1 MSDSEEDKGG
11 SYHVKRLKGQE
22 NYADW
27 QFSVLSALLA
37 KDLVKY
43 LDEPPKTN
51 VLSLTKEDIKFSRQY
66 NKTYA
71 ILAQSLSNIVQSSL
85 SVAARD
91 LLNPEVKALWAE
103 LKASYSAI

>member
-11 SYHVKRLKGQE
+11 SYRVKRLKGQE
-22 NYADW
+22 NYAEW

-43 LDEPPKTN
+43 LDEPPRTN
-51 VLSLTKEDIKFSRQY
+51 VPTKEGTTGTTPTKEDIKFNRQY

-71 ILAQSLSNIVQSSL
+71 ILTQSLSNIVQSSL
-85 SVAARD
+85 SVTARD
-91 LLNPEVKALWAE
+91 PLNPNV
-103 LKASYSAI
+103 